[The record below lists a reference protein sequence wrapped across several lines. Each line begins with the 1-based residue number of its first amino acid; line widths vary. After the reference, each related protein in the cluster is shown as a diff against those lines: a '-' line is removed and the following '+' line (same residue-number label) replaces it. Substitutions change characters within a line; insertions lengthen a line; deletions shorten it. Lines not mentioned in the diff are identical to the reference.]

1 MLIQITNR
9 CQEGCPHCL
18 QDAQPDGPHMDLAT
32 FKAAYRFGLLLG
44 QKIFVVSG
52 GEPTEHPQFLEFC
65 KELDNQLKFFGGTF
79 TVTSNGMWFPDR
91 VDEMLE
97 LAKLETF
104 SGMQVYTNKK
114 WYKDYDFI
122 ISHIKEINALPKVT
136 VETTDIR
143 SMQDLGRART
153 NADCQKE
160 IAGSQYFMS
169 CLNGHLLAA
178 QVPDPAYM
186 GRYMGVGTMC
196 KPLVDYKGDVH
207 LSESCKCPSFGNVV
221 IDNHMEIFQNMKAAK
236 PCLGCAGGRKFAQ
249 STRSDIVNARR
260 LLGI

>member
-32 FKAAYRFGLLLG
+32 FKAAYRFGLFLG
-44 QKIFVVSG
+44 QQIFVISG

-65 KELDNQLKFFGGTF
+65 EELDAQLRVFGGAF

-91 VDEMLE
+91 TEEMIQLS
-97 LAKLETF
+97 KLPTF
-104 SGMQVYTNKK
+104 AGMQVYTNKK
-114 WYKDYDFI
+114 WYKDYEFI
-122 ISHIKEINALPKVT
+122 HSNAAEINKIPKVS
-136 VETTDIR
+136 VSEETLY
-143 SMQDLGRART
+143 MQDLGRAR
-153 NADCQKE
+153 NNPECQKE
-160 IAGSQYFMS
+160 VAESPYFMS
-169 CLNGHLLAA
+169 CLNGHLLSA
-178 QVPDPAYM
+178 QISYPLHM
-186 GRYMGVGTMC
+186 GKYSGIGAMC

-221 IDNHMEIFQNMKAAK
+221 KDAHMDIFHAMRESK

-249 STRSDIVNARR
+249 STRPDIVQARA